1 MIYYL
6 REVKKMLVYVVTY
19 ESAYSEVIDKIFCN
33 EEKANAYCAK
43 QNKDTGGLW
52 HYEVKEYEVN

>member
-19 ESAYSEVIDKIFCN
+19 ESAYGEVIDKIFCN
-33 EEKANAYCAK
+33 EEKAYAYCAK
-43 QNKDTGGLW
+43 QNKDTNYIWG
-52 HYEVKEYEVN
+52 YEVQEHEVN